1 MELPTVGSA
10 DLLRQSTNNNI
21 ENVTLLSYNPNKI
34 KQNHQQQNQNY
45 IQRKFVPN
53 QATNNYVVS
62 SCAQTSGI
70 SGKKFNFRQ
79 FRKRSKSA
87 SRLDERRRSA
97 STSNLAEVKVEQ
109 PLVQESI
116 TSDLKPVASKEANQ
130 VELVGFSTCNSE
142 FANRANLIESSPNQ
156 RFQTLKTS
164 REVKMERERL
174 RQEKLH
180 RLTQVSKEM
189 RSSCESSFF
198 VEKIMFSSP
207 LDSKTSLTQ
216 NIEKCSSMQK
226 FLSHF

>member
-1 MELPTVGSA
+1 MGSGA
-10 DLLRQSTNNNI
+10 EFALRSTHATSK
-21 ENVTLLSYNPNKI
+21 ENVTLLSYNK
-34 KQNHQQQNQNY
+34 NQNKNQNNNNY
-45 IQRKFVPN
+45 IHRFVQN

-70 SGKKFNFRQ
+70 SGKNKFNFRQ

-109 PLVQESI
+109 PLVHPEQSI
-116 TSDLKPVASKEANQ
+116 TSDLKPVASKEAKQ

-142 FANRANLIESSPNQ
+142 FANRSKLVDSSPNQ

-180 RLTQVSKEM
+180 RLTQV
-189 RSSCESSFF
+189 RCETF
-198 VEKIMFSSP
+198 
-207 LDSKTSLTQ
+207 
-216 NIEKCSSMQK
+216 
-226 FLSHF
+226 

>member
-1 MELPTVGSA
+1 MGSGA
-10 DLLRQSTNNNI
+10 EFALRSTHATSK
-21 ENVTLLSYNPNKI
+21 ENVTLLSYNK
-34 KQNHQQQNQNY
+34 NQNKNNNNNY
-45 IQRKFVPN
+45 IHRFVQN

-70 SGKKFNFRQ
+70 SGKNKFNFRQ

-116 TSDLKPVASKEANQ
+116 TSDLKPVASKEAKQ

-142 FANRANLIESSPNQ
+142 FANRANLVDSSPNQ

-180 RLTQVSKEM
+180 RLTQVSCEM
-189 RSSCESSFF
+189 RSSCESLFFFLADYVFKSFGLEF
-198 VEKIMFSSP
+198 KFDMNYRDMRSVAKI
-207 LDSKTSLTQ
+207 SKGLLSL
-216 NIEKCSSMQK
+216 S
-226 FLSHF
+226 